1 MGAKS
6 DDSSLFVYG
15 ALLRDVQV
23 RQLLGRD
30 VASMPARLAGYER
43 GHARY
48 FFLRVRQGATSQGR
62 LLHGLSQSDFAI
74 LDKFEGV
81 PRLYTRERIEVTGAS
96 GALVNCWV
104 YLPTGWERVES
115 AR

>member
-1 MGAKS
+1 M
-6 DDSSLFVYG
+6 
-15 ALLRDVQV
+15 
-23 RQLLGRD
+23 
-30 VASMPARLAGYER
+30 
-43 GHARY
+43 
-48 FFLRVRQGATSQGR
+48 
-62 LLHGLSQSDFAI
+62 LHGLSQSDFAI